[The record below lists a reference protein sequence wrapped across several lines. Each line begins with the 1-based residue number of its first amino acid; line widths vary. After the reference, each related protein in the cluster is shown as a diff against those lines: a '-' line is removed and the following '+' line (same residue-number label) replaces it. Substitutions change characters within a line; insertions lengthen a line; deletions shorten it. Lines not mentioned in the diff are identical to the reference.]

1 MENWMDKPNAKF
13 VFQLKLYTETLV
25 NSKDPK
31 VIHMMFIQ
39 VSAQQHGAQCTHTLT
54 SYFM

>member
-1 MENWMDKPNAKF
+1 MDKPMAKF

-39 VSAQQHGAQCTHTLT
+39 VRTPRFNLCNQVWTP
-54 SYFM
+54 